1 MRFTRVRYSLA
12 HITPHAFSPGTPSI
26 LGRPA
31 PTPMNTASKPRSP
44 SSSSTVKV
52 RPATMLVSTR
62 TPSASRASS
71 SRATTA
77 LGRRN
82 SGMPYTS
89 TPPRRNSESKMVT
102 STPARANS
110 KAQVMPAGPLPT
122 TATRHGAA
130 ASASAAPASGAPE
143 SAAASPASS
152 SALSPRKRSSWPM
165 AMGLPRL
172 ASTQAPSHCVSCGH
186 TRPHTLGSRLSR
198 RTTSRPRSQSR
209 ARMASMK
216 WGMSTPTGQPC
227 THAGR
232 AQSRQRFA
240 SSTASSSV

>member
-1 MRFTRVRYSLA
+1 
-12 HITPHAFSPGTPSI
+12 
-26 LGRPA
+26 
-31 PTPMNTASKPRSP
+31 
-44 SSSSTVKV
+44 
-52 RPATMLVSTR
+52 MLVSTR

-102 STPARANS
+102 STPARASS

-122 TATRHGAA
+122 TATRRGAA
-130 ASASAAPASGAPE
+130 ASAAPASGAPE
-143 SAAASPASS
+143 SAASPANS

>member
-31 PTPMNTASKPRSP
+31 PTPMNTASKPRSL

-62 TPSASRASS
+62 TPSASKASS

-89 TPPRRNSESKMVT
+89 TPPKRNSESKTVT
-102 STPARANS
+102 STPARASS
-110 KAQVMPAGPLPT
+110 KAQVIPAGPLPT
-122 TATRHGAA
+122 TATRREATPAA
-130 ASASAAPASGAPE
+130 LASDALESACAAPS
-143 SAAASPASS
+143 ASS